1 MPLDTSGHP
10 YRSPQITSTRNR
22 LPRLRARLRGLWRRT
37 ISPTLIVGGL
47 GVASFFFVTVC
58 YDTVK
63 ELVQNQEAANR
74 LHFQDWQN
82 TIDENQ
88 RQLNIKRSDLERREH
103 DFNTRLQNFED
114 MLTIVGALSKDGLNF
129 SVKEA
134 VRHAKEAV
142 RHAKDSGSITEPK

>member
-47 GVASFFFVTVC
+47 SVASFFFVTVC
-58 YDTVK
+58 YDNAQGLVK
-63 ELVQNQEAANR
+63 NQEAASR
-74 LHFQDWQN
+74 LHFQDWQS

-88 RQLNIKRSDLERREH
+88 RQLDRKRSDLERREH
-103 DFNTRLQNFED
+103 NFNTRLQNFED
-114 MLTIVGALSKDGLNF
+114 MLSISGTLSKDSPNL

-134 VRHAKEAV
+134 VR
-142 RHAKDSGSITEPK
+142 RAKDSNY